1 MTTRFEWDPAKAATN
16 LRKHGVSFE
25 TAVRA
30 FADPFL
36 LVNPERVEGGEVR
49 WQALGSIGGF
59 EVLLIVHTLRESD
72 EDGKE
77 IEIIRIISARR
88 ADRAERRR
96 YERESRSF

>member
-1 MTTRFEWDPAKAATN
+1 MTTRFEWDAAKAAAN
-16 LRKHGVSFE
+16 LRKHGIRFE
-25 TAVRA
+25 SAVRV

-36 LVNPERVEGGEVR
+36 IVSPERVEDGEIR

-59 EVLLIVHTLRESD
+59 EVLLIAHTIRESD
-72 EDGKE
+72 EDGEE

-96 YERESRSF
+96 YEREPRSF